1 MPSADGSAQSHSH
14 FYDQLTTQFDRD
26 KRILWCYLNPQP
38 RPCFTPGLLEDLK
51 KFLSV
56 ARNLV
61 TTESEAGRPSPVEYL
76 AFCSYH
82 PGIFSLGGDL
92 GLFVELIR
100 ANDQAALTAY
110 MKLSIDVMYGIAV
123 NVGLP
128 LNTVAIIRGNA
139 MGAGFEGA
147 LACDTIVAERQVQLG
162 FPEVL
167 FNMFP
172 GMGAYSFLAR
182 RIEPT
187 RVKQMILSGRIYTA
201 EELYEMGV
209 IDVLAEKGDA
219 IEAFHAYTRQH
230 QKHRNTYHSLTRIRD
245 RVQPVSS
252 QELLDIGYMWVDAAL
267 NLTDR
272 ELRTME
278 RLVRAQTRLASTG
291 NDDEIVETV
300 RRVGDAS

>member
-1 MPSADGSAQSHSH
+1 MPSANGHAQLLSH
-14 FYDQLTTQFDRD
+14 FYEQLVTDFDRD
-26 KRILWCYLNPQP
+26 KRILWCYLKPQP
-38 RPCFTPGLLEDLK
+38 RPCFTPGLLADLK

-61 TTESEAGRPSPVEYL
+61 TSETGAGRPSPVEYL
-76 AFCSYH
+76 AFGSYH

-92 GLFVELIR
+92 RLFVDLIR
-100 ANDQAALTAY
+100 ANDRAGLTGY
-110 MKLSIDVMYGIAV
+110 MRLSIDVMHVISV
-123 NVGLP
+123 NAGLS

-201 EELYEMGV
+201 EELHEMGV
-209 IDVLAEKGDA
+209 IDVLAEEGGA
-219 IEAFHAYTRQH
+219 IEAFHAYAKQH
-230 QKHRNTYHSLTRIRD
+230 QKHRNTYDSLTRIRD
-245 RVQPVSS
+245 RVQPVSY
-252 QELLDIGYMWVDAAL
+252 QELLDVGHMWVDAAL
-267 NLTDR
+267 NLTER

-278 RLVRAQTRLASTG
+278 RLVRAQTQLAG
-291 NDDEIVETV
+291 GGKHDQVVETV

>member
-1 MPSADGSAQSHSH
+1 MPSADGNAQSLSQ
-14 FYDQLTTQFDRD
+14 FYDQLSTEFDRD
-26 KRILWCYLNPQP
+26 KHILWCYLKPQP

-51 KFLSV
+51 RFLSV
-56 ARNLV
+56 TRNLV
-61 TTESEAGRPSPVEYL
+61 AAESEAGRPSPIEYL
-76 AFCSYH
+76 AFGSYN

-92 GLFVELIR
+92 RLFVDLIR
-100 ANDQAALTAY
+100 ANDHAALTEY
-110 MKLSIDVMYGIAV
+110 MKLSIDVMHGISV
-123 NVGLP
+123 NVGLS

-201 EELYEMGV
+201 EELHEMGV
-209 IDVLAEKGDA
+209 IDVLAEEGGA

-230 QKHRNTYHSLTRIRD
+230 QKRRNTYHSLSRIRD
-245 RVQPVSS
+245 RVQPVRY
-252 QELLDIGYMWVDAAL
+252 QELLDVGHMWVDAAL

-278 RLVRAQTRLASTG
+278 RLVRAQTRVSSTD
-291 NDDEIVETV
+291 NDDDIVETV
-300 RRVGDAS
+300 RRVWDAS

>member
-1 MPSADGSAQSHSH
+1 MPSANGHAQLLSH
-14 FYDQLTTQFDRD
+14 FYDQLVTDFDRD
-26 KRILWCYLNPQP
+26 KRILWCYLRPQP
-38 RPCFTPGLLEDLK
+38 RPCFTPGLLADLK

-61 TTESEAGRPSPVEYL
+61 TSEIDAGRPSPVEYL
-76 AFCSYH
+76 AFGSYH

-92 GLFVELIR
+92 RLFVDLIR
-100 ANDQAALTAY
+100 ANDRAGLAGY
-110 MKLSIDVMYGIAV
+110 MRLSIDVMHAISINA
-123 NVGLP
+123 GLS

-187 RVKQMILSGRIYTA
+187 RVKQMILSGRIYSA
-201 EELYEMGV
+201 EELHEMGV
-209 IDVLAEKGDA
+209 IDVLAEKGGA
-219 IEAFHAYTRQH
+219 IEAFHAYAKQH
-230 QKHRNTYHSLTRIRD
+230 QKHRNTYDCLTRIRE
-245 RVQPVSS
+245 RVQPVSY
-252 QELLDIGYMWVDAAL
+252 QELLDVGHMWVDAAL
-267 NLTDR
+267 NLTQR

-278 RLVRAQTRLASTG
+278 RLVRAQTQLADSG
-291 NDDEIVETV
+291 RHDSLLETV

>member
-1 MPSADGSAQSHSH
+1 MSSADGNAQSLSR
-14 FYDQLTTQFDRD
+14 FYDQLNTHFDRD
-26 KRILWCYLNPQP
+26 KRILWCYLNPRP

-56 ARNLV
+56 TRNLV
-61 TTESEAGRPSPVEYL
+61 TTESEAGRPSPIEYL
-76 AFCSYH
+76 AFGSYH

-92 GLFVELIR
+92 RLFVDLIR
-100 ANDQAALTAY
+100 ANDHAGLTEY
-110 MKLSIDVMYGIAV
+110 MKLSIDVMHGISV
-123 NVGLP
+123 NVGLS

-147 LACDTIVAERQVQLG
+147 LACDAIVAERQVQLG

-201 EELYEMGV
+201 EELYDMGV
-209 IDVLAEKGDA
+209 IDVLAEEGGA
-219 IEAFHAYTRQH
+219 VEAFHSYTQQH
-230 QKHRNTYHSLTRIRD
+230 EKHRNTYQSLTQIRD
-245 RVQPVSS
+245 RVQPVSY
-252 QELLDIGYMWVDAAL
+252 QELLDIGHMWVDAAL

-278 RLVRAQTRLASTG
+278 RLVRAQNRLSHSG
-291 NDDEIVETV
+291 KDDDIVETV